1 MLLLKRKLGVFLFII
16 LTPFAV
22 GYMLNIMIGI
32 GNQVHKSGRAD
43 SAVVEIGSVP
53 PCGEGPS
60 YDPEQDEPC
69 VSVGYGMIGPHSD
82 LQAPEYSRYHGVM
95 EIFAKQNNFT
105 YGRDVKALT
114 TGT

>member
-69 VSVGYGMIGPHSD
+69 VSVGYALIGQHSD

-105 YGRDVKALT
+105 YG
-114 TGT
+114 